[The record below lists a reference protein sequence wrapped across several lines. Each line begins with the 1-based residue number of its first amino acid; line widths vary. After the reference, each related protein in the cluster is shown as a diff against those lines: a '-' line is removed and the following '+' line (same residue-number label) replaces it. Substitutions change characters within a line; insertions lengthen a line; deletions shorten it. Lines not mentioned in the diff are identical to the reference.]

1 MSKAKFY
8 YQNPDAPEPNQPRHM
23 GVSVFIEKDD
33 KLLLECRSDSGRW
46 CMIGG
51 ALEMTE
57 SVQDAVLREVKEETG
72 LDVMGYR
79 LFGIFSDPSR
89 IIEYPDGNI
98 IRSIT
103 VAFRAEIDPNQE
115 MQISDESLELRYF
128 SKAELRTLDIVE
140 THRHI
145 VDRWLE
151 DPNQIA
157 LW

>member
-1 MSKAKFY
+1 MSQAKFY
-8 YQNPDAPEPNQPRHM
+8 YQNPDAPEPNKPRSM
-23 GVSVFIEKDD
+23 GVSVFIEQDD

-46 CMIGG
+46 SMIGG
-51 ALEMTE
+51 ALEMKE

-98 IRSIT
+98 ILSIT
-103 VAFRAEIDPNQE
+103 VAFRAEVDPEQE

-128 SKAELRTLDIVE
+128 SREELKTLDIVE

-151 DPNQIA
+151 DPNQVA